1 MYNHLEGCHILSYNI
16 VVMFSN
22 NTGYRALLRSFFNM
36 NVESIDADLKEN
48 YYDEET
54 HDELLFD
61 QAAVDRGMT
70 DILNKTAGNP
80 LFDELYSLAAAKM
93 FSTDRETGLCILL
106 SYDFF
111 HDFYV
116 LWQMFSNEPND
127 VSDTTECYVI
137 LLNRLSIKK

>member
-1 MYNHLEGCHILSYNI
+1 
-16 VVMFSN
+16 MFSN
-22 NTGYRALLRSFFNM
+22 NEGYRASLRSFFNM
-36 NVESIDADLKEN
+36 NVESIESELKKES
-48 YYDEET
+48 YDEET

-61 QAAVDRGMT
+61 QAAVNKGMS

-111 HDFYV
+111 YDFHV

-127 VSDTTECYVI
+127 VSHTTECYVL
-137 LLNRLSIKK
+137 LLNRLSIHK